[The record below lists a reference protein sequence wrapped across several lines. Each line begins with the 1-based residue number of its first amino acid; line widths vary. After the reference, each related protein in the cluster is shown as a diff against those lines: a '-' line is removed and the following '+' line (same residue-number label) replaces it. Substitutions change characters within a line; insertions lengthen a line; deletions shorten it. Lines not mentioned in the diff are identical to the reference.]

1 MKPTVPRHSLSKIR
15 EELALKRQH
24 DLQVQ
29 AQVSIRLSEIM
40 GRHRIKQT
48 ELARA
53 SELRLATVGALYHDQ
68 TDALSKRVV
77 ARVLMGLRDLT
88 GQQYTVGDLFHFTP
102 LDVNPPE

>member
-1 MKPTVPRHSLSKIR
+1 M
-15 EELALKRQH
+15 ALKRKQE
-24 DLQVQ
+24 LLVQ
-29 AQVSIRLSEIM
+29 AQVSIQLSEIM

-48 ELARA
+48 DLARA
-53 SELRLATVGALYHDQ
+53 SELRLATVSALYHDQ

>member
-1 MKPTVPRHSLSKIR
+1 MKPTVPRYSLTQIR
-15 EELALKRQH
+15 EEVALKRKQE
-24 DLQVQ
+24 LLVQ

-53 SELRLATVGALYHDQ
+53 SELRLATVSALYHDQ

>member
-1 MKPTVPRHSLSKIR
+1 MKPTVPRYSLSKIR
-15 EELALKRQH
+15 EEVALMRRH

-53 SELRLATVGALYHDQ
+53 SELRLATISALYHDQ

-88 GQQYTVGDLFHFTP
+88 GQEYTVGDLVHFTP
-102 LDVNPPE
+102 LDVNPLE